1 MNQLLKQYSSYYNV
15 PVQQLTSTQIAQLLA
30 QQAAWAA
37 NTQVSGYIQGNQV
50 TITNGGAA
58 ANVPLTGITTV
69 GSTYGGTQSGWTSA
83 AAGIST
89 YTAQSTWP
97 APGVTVTMKPG
108 SIVANGTSISTATA
122 TVTAGANPV
131 SGDAVTFSSSDSAEK
146 ISPVTDNKNGTY
158 TATITSSNTAHQVT
172 ITATDSSV
180 SPSVSGHATVTQTAA
195 APSNLQAPSISGTA
209 TVGRA
214 LKATPG
220 TWSGT
225 SPIVYAY
232 QWQRCNPGCSAIA
245 GSRSSSYT
253 LIRTDRGARVRVS
266 VTASNTRGSAQ
277 AYSPQFG
284 PVG

>member
-1 MNQLLKQYSSYYNV
+1 MTFSSSDSAEKIGAVTDNKNGTY
-15 PVQQLTSTQIAQLLA
+15 TA
-30 QQAAWAA
+30 
-37 NTQVSGYIQGNQV
+37 
-50 TITNGGAA
+50 TITSSK
-58 ANVPLTGITTV
+58 TV
-69 GSTYGGTQSGWTSA
+69 GSATITA
-83 AAGIST
+83 ADGSV
-89 YTAQSTWP
+89 S
-97 APGVTVTMKPG
+97 PGVSGQATLTQTAGPASSVGVALSPA

-122 TVTAGANPV
+122 TVKDAAGHGV
-131 SGDAVTFSSSDSAEK
+131 GGDHVGFSSSDSAEK
-146 ISPVTDNKNGTY
+146 ISAVTDNKNGTY

-180 SPSVSGHATVTQTAA
+180 SRSVSGRATLTQTAV

-209 TVGRA
+209 TVGRT
-214 LKATPG
+214 LKASPG

-225 SPIVYAY
+225 SPISYAY

-253 LIRTDRGARVRVS
+253 LTRNDRGARVRVS